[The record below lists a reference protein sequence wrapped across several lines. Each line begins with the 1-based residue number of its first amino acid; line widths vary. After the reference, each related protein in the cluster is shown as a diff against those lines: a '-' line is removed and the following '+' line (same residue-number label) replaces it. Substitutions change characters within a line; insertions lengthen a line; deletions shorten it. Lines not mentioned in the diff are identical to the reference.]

1 MFFIIAVKIVS
12 VFVFKKL
19 FFSLYYILYMGWVY
33 FINEADTNKYKIGVT
48 KAKTINRRQLELQTG
63 NSNELILC
71 RKFQTDTPYKL
82 ENMLHNYYN
91 NFKVKGEWFE
101 LTDGQAIEFV
111 NICEQKQNV
120 IDYLLKENVFYN

>member
-1 MFFIIAVKIVS
+1 
-12 VFVFKKL
+12 
-19 FFSLYYILYMGWVY
+19 MGYVY

-48 KAKTINRRQLELQTG
+48 KARTIGRRQLELQTG

-82 ENMLHNYYN
+82 ENMLHNHYN
-91 NFKVKGEWFE
+91 KFKVKGEWFE
-101 LTDGQAIEFV
+101 LTDEQAIEFV

-120 IDYLLKENVFYN
+120 INYLLKENVFYN